1 MRFLETHIKG
11 CFVIAPELIEDN
23 RGKFFR
29 SFCEDEFREI
39 TNEQIRFVQMN
50 HSVNHK
56 KGTFRG
62 MHFQKPPY
70 SEGKLIKCIRGSVL
84 DTFLDIRKG
93 SPTFLEYEQ
102 IELSEENKKMIYLCK
117 GIAHGFLTLEDNTDL
132 LYHHT
137 EFYNKHA
144 DNGIRYDDPVV
155 EISLPVIPSIIS
167 NKDQNYSLLTHD
179 FKGI

>member
-1 MRFLETHIKG
+1 
-11 CFVIAPELIEDN
+11 
-23 RGKFFR
+23 
-29 SFCEDEFREI
+29 
-39 TNEQIRFVQMN
+39 
-50 HSVNHK
+50 
-56 KGTFRG
+56 

-70 SEGKLIKCIRGSVL
+70 SEGKLIKCVRGSVL